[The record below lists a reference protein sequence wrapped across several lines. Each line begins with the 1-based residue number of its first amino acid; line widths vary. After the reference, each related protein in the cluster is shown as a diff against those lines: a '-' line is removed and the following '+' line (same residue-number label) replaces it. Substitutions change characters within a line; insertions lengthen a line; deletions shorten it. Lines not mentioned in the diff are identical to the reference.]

1 MFQFILN
8 LLHRRAGRFLR
19 EGGRVAP
26 EKIAAEAV
34 TMAVGN
40 CGKIHTDPK
49 WREYI
54 AYDKMPEAEQ
64 DRALNE
70 ILCTTLVTVYA
81 GLDETIPFLPGDRR
95 DFWRQ
100 VRDAFYPSFQKW
112 QQESNIPNRGEWK
125 KLFEFRLKEYENS
138 QKETYDQFRDQIA
151 GLHSENDRCATVRA
165 LTLMAQGMTNIS
177 QGRRLPTDK
186 EATQFLHKHLSY
198 LVKENW
204 RRFGW

>member
-1 MFQFILN
+1 MFQFFLN
-8 LLHRRAGRFLR
+8 LLHRRAGRILR
-19 EGGRVAP
+19 EGGRIAP
-26 EKIAAEAV
+26 EEIAAEVV

-40 CGKIHTDPK
+40 CGKIHNNKK

-64 DRALNE
+64 DRVLNE
-70 ILCTTLVTVYA
+70 ILCTTLVTVFA
-81 GLDETIPFLPGDRR
+81 GLDETLPFIPGDRR

-100 VRDAFYPSFQKW
+100 VRDNFYPAFQKW

-125 KLFEFRLKEYENS
+125 KLFDFRLKEYEEA
-138 QKETYDQFRDQIA
+138 QKETYDHLRDQLSQI
-151 GLHSENDRCATVRA
+151 SSDNDRYATVRGTTMTV
-165 LTLMAQGMTNIS
+165 LGMTNIS

-186 EATQFLHKHLSY
+186 EATQFLQKHINY

-204 RRFGW
+204 KRFGW